1 MKRINRFL
9 IVLLLAVFIAGTA
22 VAQDFMIYP
31 AKGQSQ
37 DQMDAHLLKQ
47 AHVAQVQPVNPYVIP
62 TSDRSSISIE
72 RGR

>member
-9 IVLLLAVFIAGTA
+9 IVLILAAFIAGTA

-37 DQMDAHLLKQ
+37 DQMEKDKLLKFQ
-47 AHVAQVQPVNPYVIP
+47 KSNGFNELLI
-62 TSDRSSISIE
+62 
-72 RGR
+72 